1 MNQALMMRHI
11 WRILQRDPRS
21 IWVAWV
27 LRYRLR
33 SHTLWTSSVT
43 AAPWCWRKL
52 LKLCPLLRDGL
63 EYRFSERTTHNGAAG
78 RLNVEDSDSARPVE
92 LAVFDRLRIQEIV
105 SDLPLIYPHQTD
117 EIKWKLNKGMC
128 STSALLSLLQPTS
141 PRVAW
146 HLLLSGK
153 FKIPRHGF
161 VLWLAFLE
169 RLSTMDRIWAPQ
181 ANSSCVLCGGLAV
194 ESHSHMFFECSF
206 SQRCL
211 MILKRRVRFC
221 WVQRGWQTDILWASR
236 RWRGTHLL
244 NMTSRAMLAAI
255 VYHIWGERNSRRFL
269 ATSSSAD
276 SVAARA
282 IEEVRLE

>member
-1 MNQALMMRHI
+1 MLQTVI
-11 WRILQRDPRS
+11 QQGQWRWP
-21 IWVAWV
+21 
-27 LRYRLR
+27 
-33 SHTLWTSSVT
+33 SST
-43 AAPWCWRKL
+43 
-52 LKLCPLLRDGL
+52 D
-63 EYRFSERTTHNGAAG
+63 
-78 RLNVEDSDSARPVE
+78 
-92 LAVFDRLRIQEIV
+92 FDIQEIV
-105 SDLPLIYPHQTD
+105 SDLPLISHQTD

-128 STSALLSLLQPTS
+128 TTSALLSLLQPTS

-211 MILKRRVRFC
+211 MILKRRFRFC

-244 NMTSRAMLAAI
+244 NTSRAMLAAI
-255 VYHIWGERNSRRFL
+255 VFIFWGERNSRRFL

-282 IEEVRLE
+282 IEEVRYRIMSEHLQPSLQSAVLHRVWKIPWDATK